1 MRKRFET
8 YLQYCLSFQTCH
20 VLLISRV
27 LSFLFSMQLVIEL
40 GNSEVKRLR
49 ESIQQLKFML
59 RSEVATNDHDGHHD
73 EWEDET
79 SFETMGNEVIEKSGN
94 MGSEVSKLEAAL
106 VRYDKMIRELNDNA
120 VILDLVTAA
129 GVAIELHVKLGEIG
143 SKVLTQGEIYSLCKN
158 EDDGMEVSSSSF
170 SW

>member
-79 SFETMGNEVIEKSGN
+79 SFETMGNEVIEKSGLN
-94 MGSEVSKLEAAL
+94 IIEGEKVINKRLFKNKVDA
-106 VRYDKMIRELNDNA
+106 RYYY
-120 VILDLVTAA
+120 T
-129 GVAIELHVKLGEIG
+129 
-143 SKVLTQGEIYSLCKN
+143 
-158 EDDGMEVSSSSF
+158 
-170 SW
+170 